1 MTTVL
6 APPPVDDRT
15 PADDEAAIGAY
26 RRRLRRR
33 LLLWSLPVVLIVLLV
48 AAKLLSMPVFAALTQ
63 WSYADR
69 EFERSTSLSE
79 PLGIANVIEPWVH
92 HFDRGTGY
100 AQIGVL
106 DVARTEFATA
116 LELAPDDPT
125 ISCVIRTDLVL
136 TIEAQGDAALLEL
149 RYADAEALFAQGRQ
163 AVDEAP
169 EGCFQPPRTPPGPTR
184 PNRSSRPTAASAT
197 SRTRRSRSRRAAIL
211 RRATTGSPARVE
223 APTARAEEGR
233 PIPSTSCATRA
244 TGVSA
249 SSSRRTTG
257 SGTTSR
263 TRGVRRQALVRS
275 AHKLGA
281 CPRVSPS
288 SSSEPSVK
296 IPPMRR

>member
-169 EGCFQPPRTPPGPTR
+169 EGCFQPPED
-184 PNRSSRPTAASAT
+184 
-197 SRTRRSRSRRAAIL
+197 
-211 RRATTGSPARVE
+211 PAR
-223 APTARAEEGR
+223 PDT
-233 PIPSTSCATRA
+233 
-244 TGVSA
+244 
-249 SSSRRTTG
+249 
-257 SGTTSR
+257 
-263 TRGVRRQALVRS
+263 
-275 AHKLGA
+275 
-281 CPRVSPS
+281 
-288 SSSEPSVK
+288 SEPLEQADGRLGDKQDEAQQEQEGGDPQAGDDGEPGQGGGADGESGGGSSDPLDQLRDQGDRSQREQQQENDRQRYYEQNPGEYDGK
-296 IPPMRR
+296 PW